1 MKITAAVAMA
11 VAAGFGGQTAQAGE
25 NERTVVVYITNEHV
39 AMEAATFAKAQATK
53 MFARAGVGIEWHS
66 VSHSPLPLNA
76 LVVDMVERGSKNECP
91 GALACAKPYEGIHIR
106 VFYDR
111 CGATVPKNLVPT
123 LLSHVLVHEITHIL
137 QGVNRHSESG
147 VMKARWGA
155 NEYSQMTCRTLPFT
169 PNDVLLIERGLD
181 ARELRLA
188 SAAADSRGKQGSI

>member
-53 MFARAGVGIEWHS
+53 MFARAGVRIEWHS

-76 LVVDMVERGSKNECP
+76 LVVEMVERGYKNECA

-111 CGATVPKNLVPT
+111 CGATVPKNLVPA

-147 VMKARWGA
+147 VMKARWDA
-155 NEYSQMTCRTLPFT
+155 NEYLQMTSRTLPFT
-169 PNDVLLIERGLD
+169 PHDVLLIERGLD